1 MVQLRKVNIL
11 LAAFFLLAPWVSA
24 QELRITQPQAPSP
37 AVKPPVA
44 TPKAATSVYKEL
56 SENKFRQQLIQAA
69 VSAQKKN
76 EISRLDLLRIR
87 VASFSPALIKKAE
100 DLAVIQMASSGEDG
114 PFSVDDNGEI
124 VRETIDWMGLAA
136 FLEKLIPLILELI
149 KVFGG

>member
-1 MVQLRKVNIL
+1 MVQFRKVNIL

-24 QELRITQPQAPSP
+24 QELRISQPQ
-37 AVKPPVA
+37 PVA
-44 TPKAATSVYKEL
+44 KQPTVIPKDATSVYKEL

-69 VSAQKKN
+69 VAAQKKN

-100 DLAVIQMASSGEDG
+100 DLAIVQMAASGEDG
-114 PFSVDDNGEI
+114 PFSLDDNGEI
-124 VRETIDWMGLAA
+124 VRETIDWAGLAT
-136 FLEKLIPLILELI
+136 FLEKLLPLILQLI